1 MKVLDIEGLRHLW
14 DEIKKYINDQGFV
27 VEGQV
32 EINEISNETIEEI
45 VDFDLIDGDEVSY

>member
-32 EINEISNETIEEI
+32 EINEISDETIEEI

>member
-14 DEIKKYINDQGFV
+14 DEIKKYIDDQGFV

-32 EINEISNETIEEI
+32 EINEISDKTIEEI